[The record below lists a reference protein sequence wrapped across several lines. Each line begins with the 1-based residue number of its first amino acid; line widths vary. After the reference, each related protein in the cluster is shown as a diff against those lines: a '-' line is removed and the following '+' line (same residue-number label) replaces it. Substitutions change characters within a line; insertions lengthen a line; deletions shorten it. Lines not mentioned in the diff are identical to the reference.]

1 MKRYLIV
8 ASAVFSALLLTC
20 CVSTGPSKTGAL
32 VKVYRPNVETA
43 SLACS
48 TPQSKGISFMYV
60 GPETISGQAD
70 PKEKKLITQFAR
82 SVLSETRVINPIGIP
97 PMEGEY
103 PNLSIDVLELS
114 VVDHKK
120 QNRMIRKGVFE
131 ANINIRQMG
140 LIDCAST
147 EPISIEKQ
155 YEAPSYKPETLLSPR
170 KLKGKMIRE
179 AVRRAVRQFVP
190 VKRTVLRPVKT
201 GGDEWVEKSARMIDG
216 GNCRGAYEAI
226 KPVVKSVDCKN
237 ADLLY
242 NAGVSVECMAWKRA
256 LKQETRARYLQ
267 EAENYYRRAA
277 SLAPEDGDM
286 QRASREV
293 SYEVEAFFVSGSAQH
308 DTRQERNRYQAPTG
322 Y

>member
-1 MKRYLIV
+1 MKRYLL
-8 ASAVFSALLLTC
+8 AAGAVFSVLLLAC
-20 CVSTGPSKTGAL
+20 CASTGPSKTGAL
-32 VKVYRPNVETA
+32 VKVYRPNVETS

-60 GPETISGQAD
+60 GPETISGEAG

-114 VVDHKK
+114 VADRNK
-120 QNRMIRKGVFE
+120 QNRITRKGVFE

-140 LIDCAST
+140 LIDCTTT
-147 EPISIEKQ
+147 EPISIVKQ
-155 YEAPSYKPETLLSPR
+155 YEAPSYKSETLLSPR
-170 KLKGKMIRE
+170 KLKGKMIKE
-179 AVRRAVRQFVP
+179 AVRRAIRQFVP

-201 GGDEWVEKSARMIDG
+201 GGDELVEKSARMIDG

-226 KPVVKSVDCKN
+226 KPVAKSPDCRD

-242 NAGVSVECMAWKRA
+242 NAGVAIECMAWKRA
-256 LKQETRARYLQ
+256 IKQETQARYLQ
-267 EAENYYRRAA
+267 EAERYYRKAA
-277 SLAPEDGDM
+277 GLAPDDGDM
-286 QRASREV
+286 QKASREV
-293 SYEVEAFFVSGSAQH
+293 SYEVETFFVSGSAQN
-308 DTRQERNRYQAPTG
+308 DTRQERDRYTAPKG

>member
-1 MKRYLIV
+1 MG
-8 ASAVFSALLLTC
+8 FSLLLLSC
-20 CVSTGPSKTGAL
+20 ASTGPSKTGAL

-48 TPQSKGISFMYV
+48 TPQSKGISYMYV
-60 GPETISGQAD
+60 GPETISGKAG

-114 VVDHKK
+114 VKDSKGR
-120 QNRMIRKGVFE
+120 NRITRKGVFE

-140 LIDCAST
+140 LMDCATT
-147 EPISIEKQ
+147 EPISITKQ
-155 YEAPSYKPETLLSPR
+155 YEAATYKPETLPSPST
-170 KLKGKMIRE
+170 LKGKMIKE
-179 AVRRAVRQFVP
+179 AVRRAIRQFVP

-201 GGDEWVEKSARMIDG
+201 GGDELVEKSARMIDG
-216 GNCRGAYEAI
+216 GNCRGAYEAV
-226 KPVVKSVDCKN
+226 KPIAKSPDCRD

-242 NAGVSVECMAWKRA
+242 NAGVAIECMAWKRA
-256 LKQETRARYLQ
+256 IGQETQARYLQ
-267 EAENYYRRAA
+267 EAEKFYRKAA
-277 SLAPEDGDM
+277 RLAPADGDI

-293 SYEVEAFFVSGSAQH
+293 SYEVETFFVSSGTQR
-308 DTRQERNRYQAPTG
+308 DTAREKDRYKAPSG

>member
-1 MKRYLIV
+1 MKRYLLP
-8 ASAVFSALLLTC
+8 AALTVSSLFLLSCLT
-20 CVSTGPSKTGAL
+20 TGPSKTGAL

-48 TPQSKGISFMYV
+48 TPESKGISYMYV
-60 GPETISGQAD
+60 GSETISGQAGLR
-70 PKEKKLITQFAR
+70 EKKLITQFAR

-114 VVDHKK
+114 VTDKTHR
-120 QNRMIRKGVFE
+120 NRIIRKGTFL
-131 ANINIRQMG
+131 ANISIRQMG
-140 LIDCAST
+140 LIDCATT
-147 EPISIEKQ
+147 EPISIVKT
-155 YEAPSYKPETLLSPR
+155 YEAPSYKSETLISPR
-170 KLKGKMIRE
+170 ELKGKMIKE

-201 GGDEWVEKSARMIDG
+201 GGDELVDKSAQMIDG
-216 GNCRGAYEAI
+216 GNCRGAYEVI
-226 KPVVKSVDCKN
+226 KPIVKSPDCRD

-242 NAGVSVECMAWKRA
+242 NAGVAIECMAWKRA
-256 LKQETRARYLQ
+256 ISQETQARYLQ
-267 EAENYYRRAA
+267 EADKYYRRAA
-277 SLAPEDGDM
+277 LLAPDDRDM

-293 SYEVEAFFVSGSAQH
+293 SYEVETFFVSGGAQGDTKRERERYSA
-308 DTRQERNRYQAPTG
+308 PKG

>member
-1 MKRYLIV
+1 MKRYLPALTLFV
-8 ASAVFSALLLTC
+8 ASLFLLSC
-20 CVSTGPSKTGAL
+20 ASTGPKKTGAL

-60 GPETISGQAD
+60 GPETISGQAGS
-70 PKEKKLITQFAR
+70 KEKKLITQFAR

-114 VVDHKK
+114 VVDRKQ
-120 QNRMIRKGVFE
+120 QNRIIRKGVFE

-140 LIDCAST
+140 LIDCATT

-155 YEAPSYKPETLLSPR
+155 YEAPSYKSETLLSPR
-170 KLKGKMIRE
+170 KLKGKMIKE
-179 AVRRAVRQFVP
+179 AVRQAVRQFVP

-201 GGDEWVEKSARMIDG
+201 GGDYLVEKSARMIDG

-226 KPVVKSVDCKN
+226 KPIVKSPDCRD
-237 ADLLY
+237 AEMLY
-242 NAGVSVECMAWKRA
+242 NAGVAVECMAWKRA
-256 LKQETRARYLQ
+256 LKQETQARYLQ
-267 EAENYYRRAA
+267 EAEKYYRKAA
-277 SLAPEDGDM
+277 NLSPDDGDM
-286 QRASREV
+286 QRASKEV
-293 SYEVEAFFVSGSAQH
+293 SYEVEAFFVSRGAQN
-308 DTRQERNRYQAPTG
+308 DARKERDRYKAPSG

>member
-1 MKRYLIV
+1 MKRYLLAATLFI
-8 ASAVFSALLLTC
+8 FSLC
-20 CVSTGPSKTGAL
+20 CLSCAATGPSKTGAL
-32 VKVYRPNVETA
+32 VKVYRPNVETS

-48 TPQSKGISFMYV
+48 TPQSKGISYMYV
-60 GPETISGQAD
+60 GPETVSGQAGL
-70 PKEKKLITQFAR
+70 KEKKLITQFAR

-114 VVDHKK
+114 VKDQKTR
-120 QNRMIRKGVFE
+120 NRIIRKGVFE

-140 LIDCAST
+140 LIDCATT

-155 YEAPSYKPETLLSPR
+155 YQVASYKRENLVSPR
-170 KLKGKMIRE
+170 ALKGKMIQE
-179 AVRRAVRQFVP
+179 AVRRAIRQFVP

-201 GGDEWVEKSARMIDG
+201 GGDELVEKSARMIDG
-216 GNCRGAYEAI
+216 GNCRGAYETI
-226 KPVVKSVDCKN
+226 KPVAKSPGCHN

-242 NAGVSVECMAWKRA
+242 NAGVAVECMAWKRA
-256 LKQETRARYLQ
+256 IKQETQARYLQ
-267 EAENYYRRAA
+267 EAEKYYRRAA
-277 SLAPEDGDM
+277 SLAPDDQDM

-293 SYEVEAFFVSGSAQH
+293 SYEVDTFFVSSGAQN
-308 DTRQERNRYQAPTG
+308 DTRREKDRYQAPSS

>member
-1 MKRYLIV
+1 MRRYLLALTFF
-8 ASAVFSALLLTC
+8 ASSLLPLSC
-20 CVSTGPSKTGAL
+20 ASTGPSRTGAL
-32 VKVYRPNVETA
+32 VKVYRPKVETA

-60 GPETISGQAD
+60 GPETISGQAGIKD
-70 PKEKKLITQFAR
+70 KKLITQFAR

-114 VVDHKK
+114 VTDRKS
-120 QNRMIRKGVFE
+120 QNRITRKGVFE

-140 LIDCAST
+140 LIDCATT

-155 YEAPSYKPETLLSPR
+155 YEAPSYKPEILLSTR
-170 KLKGKMIRE
+170 KLKGKMIKE

-201 GGDEWVEKSARMIDG
+201 GGDELVEKSGQMIDG

-226 KPVVKSVDCKN
+226 KPVVKSPDCKD

-242 NAGVSVECMAWKRA
+242 NAGVAVECMAWKRA
-256 LKQETRARYLQ
+256 IKQETQARYLQ
-267 EAENYYRRAA
+267 EAEKYYRRAA

-293 SYEVEAFFVSGSAQH
+293 SYEVETFFVSGSAQS
-308 DTRQERNRYQAPTG
+308 DTRRERDRYKAPTG

>member
-1 MKRYLIV
+1 MRRYLL
-8 ASAVFSALLLTC
+8 AATSFVFSLFCLSCA
-20 CVSTGPSKTGAL
+20 STGPSKTGAL

-60 GPETISGQAD
+60 GPETISGQAG

-114 VVDHKK
+114 VVDQKK
-120 QNRMIRKGVFE
+120 QNRITRKGVFE

-140 LIDCAST
+140 LIDCATT
-147 EPISIEKQ
+147 EPISIVKQ
-155 YEAPSYKPETLLSPR
+155 YEAPSYKSETLLSPR
-170 KLKGKMIRE
+170 KLKGKMIKE
-179 AVRRAVRQFVP
+179 AVRQAVRQFVP

-201 GGDEWVEKSARMIDG
+201 GGDDLVEKSARMIDG

-226 KPVVKSVDCKN
+226 KPIVKSPDCSN
-237 ADLLY
+237 ADMLY
-242 NAGVSVECMAWKRA
+242 NAGVAVECMAWKGA
-256 LKQETRARYLQ
+256 LKQETQARYLQ
-267 EAENYYRRAA
+267 EAEKYYRKAA
-277 SLAPEDGDM
+277 SLAPDDGDM

-293 SYEVEAFFVSGSAQH
+293 SYEVEAFFVSSGTQN
-308 DTRQERNRYQAPTG
+308 DTQKERDRYKAPTG

>member
-1 MKRYLIV
+1 MKRYLLT
-8 ASAVFSALLLTC
+8 ATAVFSALLLTC
-20 CVSTGPSKTGAL
+20 CTSTGPSQTGAL
-32 VKVYRPNVETA
+32 VKVYRPNVETS

-60 GPETISGQAD
+60 GPETISGDAD
-70 PKEKKLITQFAR
+70 TKEKKLITQFAR

-114 VVDHKK
+114 VADQKK
-120 QNRMIRKGVFE
+120 QNRITRKGVFE

-140 LIDCAST
+140 LIDCATT
-147 EPISIEKQ
+147 EPISIVKQ
-155 YEAPSYKPETLLSPR
+155 YEAPSYKSETLLSPR
-170 KLKGKMIRE
+170 KLKGKMIKE

-201 GGDEWVEKSARMIDG
+201 GGDELVEKSARMIDG

-226 KPVVKSVDCKN
+226 KPVAKSPDCRD

-242 NAGVSVECMAWKRA
+242 NAGVAIECMAWKRA
-256 LKQETRARYLQ
+256 IKQETQARYLQ
-267 EAENYYRRAA
+267 EAEKYYRKAA
-277 SLAPEDGDM
+277 GLSPDDGDM
-286 QRASREV
+286 QRASQEV
-293 SYEVEAFFVSGSAQH
+293 SYEVETFFVSGSAQN
-308 DTRQERNRYQAPTG
+308 DTRQERDRYKAPTG

>member
-1 MKRYLIV
+1 MKRYLL
-8 ASAVFSALLLTC
+8 AVTAIFSALLLTC
-20 CVSTGPSKTGAL
+20 CGSTGPSKTGAL
-32 VKVYRPNVETA
+32 VKVYRPNVETS

-103 PNLSIDVLELS
+103 PNLSIDVLDLS
-114 VVDHKK
+114 VADQKK
-120 QNRMIRKGVFE
+120 QNRIIRKGVFE

-140 LIDCAST
+140 LVDCATT
-147 EPISIEKQ
+147 EPISIVKQ
-155 YEAPSYKPETLLSPR
+155 YEAPSYKSETLLSPR
-170 KLKGKMIRE
+170 KLKGKMIKE
-179 AVRRAVRQFVP
+179 AVRQAIRQFVP

-201 GGDEWVEKSARMIDG
+201 GGDELVEKSARMIDG

-226 KPVVKSVDCKN
+226 KAVSKSPDCRD

-242 NAGVSVECMAWKRA
+242 NAGVAIECMAWKRA
-256 LKQETRARYLQ
+256 IKQETQARYLQ
-267 EAENYYRRAA
+267 EAEKYYRKAA
-277 SLAPEDGDM
+277 GLAPDDGDM
-286 QRASREV
+286 QRASQEV
-293 SYEVEAFFVSGSAQH
+293 SYEVEAFFVSDSAQN
-308 DTRQERNRYQAPTG
+308 DTRQERDRYKAPTG

>member
-1 MKRYLIV
+1 MKRYLPAA
-8 ASAVFSALLLTC
+8 ASCVLFLLCLAC
-20 CVSTGPSKTGAL
+20 AATGPSRTGAL

-48 TPQSKGISFMYV
+48 TPQSKGISYMYV
-60 GPETISGQAD
+60 GPETISGEVD
-70 PKEKKLITQFAR
+70 LMEKKLITQFAR
-82 SVLSETRVINPIGIP
+82 SVFSETRVINPIGIP

-103 PNLSIDVLELS
+103 PNLSIDVLALS
-114 VVDHKK
+114 VSD
-120 QNRMIRKGVFE
+120 QNRKNRIIRKGNFE

-140 LIDCAST
+140 LLDCTTT

-155 YEAPSYKPETLLSPR
+155 YEAPSYKAESLLSPR
-170 KLKGKMIRE
+170 KLKGKMIKE

-201 GGDEWVEKSARMIDG
+201 GGDKLVEKSGRMIDG
-216 GNCRGAYEAI
+216 GNCRGAYESV
-226 KPVVKSVDCKN
+226 KPVAKDPGCRN

-242 NAGVSVECMAWKRA
+242 NAGVAVECMAWKGGI
-256 LKQETRARYLQ
+256 KQETQARYLR
-267 EAENYYRRAA
+267 EAEKYYTKAA
-277 SLAPEDGDM
+277 NLAPGDGDI

-293 SYEVEAFFVSGSAQH
+293 SYEVEAFFVSRSAQH
-308 DTRQERNRYQAPTG
+308 DTAREKDRYKAPTG

>member
-1 MKRYLIV
+1 MKGYLRA
-8 ASAVFSALLLTC
+8 ASVVFFSLFLTS
-20 CVSTGPSKTGAL
+20 CVSTGPSSTGAL
-32 VKVYRPNVETA
+32 VKVYRPNAETA

-70 PKEKKLITQFAR
+70 LKEKKLITQFAR

-114 VVDHKK
+114 VADQKGT
-120 QNRMIRKGVFE
+120 NRITRKGVFQ

-140 LIDCAST
+140 LIDCATS
-147 EPISIEKQ
+147 EPISIVKQ
-155 YEAPSYKPETLLSPR
+155 YEAPSYKSETLLSHR
-170 KLKGKMIRE
+170 DIKGKMIKE

-201 GGDEWVEKSARMIDG
+201 GGGDLVENSARMIDG
-216 GNCRGAYEAI
+216 GNCRGAYETI
-226 KPVVKSVDCKN
+226 KPVVQSPDCKDAN
-237 ADLLY
+237 LLY
-242 NAGVSVECMAWKRA
+242 NAGVAVECMAWKGA
-256 LKQETRARYLQ
+256 LNQETQARYLR
-267 EAENYYRRAA
+267 EAEKYYRKAA
-277 SLAPEDGDM
+277 MLAPEDGDM
-286 QRASREV
+286 QKAGREV
-293 SYEVEAFFVSGSAQH
+293 SYEVDAFFVSSEAQG
-308 DTRQERNRYQAPTG
+308 DTRQERDKYKAPTG

>member
-1 MKRYLIV
+1 MKRYLLALTLFV
-8 ASAVFSALLLTC
+8 SSLLLLS

-32 VKVYRPNVETA
+32 VKVYRPNVEAA

-60 GPETISGQAD
+60 GPETVSGQAGAKD
-70 PKEKKLITQFAR
+70 KKLITQFAR

-114 VVDHKK
+114 VTDRKK
-120 QNRMIRKGVFE
+120 QNRITRKGVFE

-140 LIDCAST
+140 LIDCKTA
-147 EPISIEKQ
+147 EPILIEKQ
-155 YEAPSYKPETLLSPR
+155 YEVPSYKPETLPSPR
-170 KLKGKMIRE
+170 KLKGKMIKE
-179 AVRRAVRQFVP
+179 AVRQAVRQFVP

-201 GGDEWVEKSARMIDG
+201 GGGDLVEKSARMIDG

-226 KPVVKSVDCKN
+226 KPVVKNPGCQEAN
-237 ADLLY
+237 LLY
-242 NAGVSVECMAWKRA
+242 NAGVAVECMAWNGGHN
-256 LKQETRARYLQ
+256 QQTQARYLQ
-267 EAENYYRRAA
+267 EAQKYYRKAA
-277 SLAPEDGDM
+277 MLTPEDGDM
-286 QRASREV
+286 QKAAREV
-293 SYEVEAFFVSGSAQH
+293 SYEVETFFVSSGTQN
-308 DTRQERNRYQAPTG
+308 DTRQERDKYKAPTG

>member
-1 MKRYLIV
+1 MRHYLLAATAIL
-8 ASAVFSALLLTC
+8 SAILLTC
-20 CVSTGPSKTGAL
+20 CASKGPSKTGAL

-60 GPETISGQAD
+60 GPETISGKAGA
-70 PKEKKLITQFAR
+70 KEKKLITQFAR
-82 SVLSETRVINPIGIP
+82 AVLSETRVINPIGIP

-114 VVDHKK
+114 VADRKK
-120 QNRMIRKGVFE
+120 QNRIIRKGVFE

-140 LIDCAST
+140 LLDCATT

-155 YEAPSYKPETLLSPR
+155 YEAPSYKAETLLSPR
-170 KLKGKMIRE
+170 KLKGKMIKE

-201 GGDEWVEKSARMIDG
+201 GGDEMVEKSAQMIDG

-226 KPVVKSVDCKN
+226 KPIVKSPDCRD
-237 ADLLY
+237 AEMLY
-242 NAGVSVECMAWKRA
+242 NAGVAVECMAWKRA
-256 LKQETRARYLQ
+256 LKQDAQARYLQ
-267 EAENYYRRAA
+267 EAEKYYRKAA
-277 SLAPEDGDM
+277 SLAPNDCDM

-293 SYEVEAFFVSGSAQH
+293 SYEVEAFFVSSGAQN
-308 DTRQERNRYQAPTG
+308 DTRQERDRYQAPTG

>member
-1 MKRYLIV
+1 
-8 ASAVFSALLLTC
+8 
-20 CVSTGPSKTGAL
+20 
-32 VKVYRPNVETA
+32 
-43 SLACS
+43 
-48 TPQSKGISFMYV
+48 MYV
-60 GPETISGQAD
+60 GPETISGDAD
-70 PKEKKLITQFAR
+70 TKEKKLITQFAR

-114 VVDHKK
+114 VADQKK
-120 QNRMIRKGVFE
+120 QNRITRKGVFE

-140 LIDCAST
+140 LIDCATT
-147 EPISIEKQ
+147 EPISIVKQ
-155 YEAPSYKPETLLSPR
+155 YEAPSYKSETLLSPR
-170 KLKGKMIRE
+170 KLKGKMIKE

-201 GGDEWVEKSARMIDG
+201 GGDELVEKSARMIDG

-226 KPVVKSVDCKN
+226 KPVAKSPDCRD

-242 NAGVSVECMAWKRA
+242 NAGVAIECMAWKRA
-256 LKQETRARYLQ
+256 IKQETQARYLQ
-267 EAENYYRRAA
+267 EAEKYYRKAA
-277 SLAPEDGDM
+277 GLSPDDGDM

-293 SYEVEAFFVSGSAQH
+293 SYEVETFFVSGSAQN
-308 DTRQERNRYQAPTG
+308 DTRQERDRYKAPTG

>member
-1 MKRYLIV
+1 MKRYLLAATFFI
-8 ASAVFSALLLTC
+8 FPLLCLS

-48 TPQSKGISFMYV
+48 TPEGKGISYMYV
-60 GPETISGQAD
+60 GPETISGQAGL
-70 PKEKKLITQFAR
+70 KEKKLITQFAR

-114 VVDHKK
+114 VTDQKTR
-120 QNRMIRKGVFE
+120 NRITRKGVFE

-140 LIDCAST
+140 LIDCATT
-147 EPISIEKQ
+147 EPISIVKQ
-155 YEAPSYKPETLLSPR
+155 YEAPSYKPETLISPR
-170 KLKGKMIRE
+170 ELKGKMIQE
-179 AVRRAVRQFVP
+179 AVRKSVRQFVP

-201 GGDEWVEKSARMIDG
+201 GGDELVGKSAQMIDG

-226 KPVVKSVDCKN
+226 KPIAKSPDCKN

-242 NAGVSVECMAWKRA
+242 NAGVAVECMAWKRA
-256 LKQETRARYLQ
+256 IKQETQARYLQ
-267 EAENYYRRAA
+267 EAEKYYRRAA
-277 SLAPEDGDM
+277 SLAPEDGDV

-293 SYEVEAFFVSGSAQH
+293 SYEVEAFFVSSGAQN
-308 DTRQERNRYQAPTG
+308 DTRREKDRYQAPKG

>member
-1 MKRYLIV
+1 MKRYLL
-8 ASAVFSALLLTC
+8 AVSLFVSPLFFFSCLT
-20 CVSTGPSKTGAL
+20 TGPAKTGAL

-48 TPQSKGISFMYV
+48 TPQSKGISYMYV
-60 GPETISGQAD
+60 GPETISGQAG

-114 VVDHKK
+114 VVDQKSK
-120 QNRMIRKGVFE
+120 NRIAREGVFE

-140 LIDCAST
+140 LIDCATT
-147 EPISIEKQ
+147 EPISVVKT
-155 YEAPSYKPETLLSPR
+155 YEVPSYKSETLISHRELE
-170 KLKGKMIRE
+170 GKVIKE

-201 GGDEWVEKSARMIDG
+201 GGDQLVEKSAQMIDG
-216 GNCRGAYEAI
+216 GNCSGAYEAI
-226 KPVVKSVDCKN
+226 KPVVKSPDCKN

-242 NAGVSVECMAWKRA
+242 NAGVAVECMAWKRA
-256 LKQETRARYLQ
+256 IRQETQARYLQ
-267 EAENYYRRAA
+267 EAERYYRKAA
-277 SLAPEDGDM
+277 NLSPEDDHM
-286 QRASREV
+286 QRASREL
-293 SYEVEAFFVSGSAQH
+293 SYEVETFFVSGTAQH
-308 DTRQERNRYQAPTG
+308 DTKKEKDRYKAPDS